1 MKLDFTRDNPDKF
14 DSDKFDDFSILDK
27 KSISEIQKV
36 IEEYKNALG
45 NLDSIN
51 NENIEDLIEAKR
63 KT

>member
-1 MKLDFTRDNPDKF
+1 LNAEISKMKLDFTRDNPDKF

-51 NENIEDLIEAKR
+51 N
-63 KT
+63 